1 MKEKKKK
8 DPKKKKRALIITGSI
23 LGVFAL
29 FVITIVMITIIGD
42 KANIKRAES
51 YDPVVIENQLVPE
64 KDENGYWTFTTDR
77 DLKIMQLTDI
87 HLGGGWLSLKKDSQA
102 INAVATMIQAE
113 KPDLVIITG
122 DMAFPVFFKAAT
134 FNNKL
139 PAKEIAALMEHL
151 GVYWTV
157 AFGNHDTEAYSYY
170 SREQISDFYGNSGF
184 KYCLFQKGPD
194 DVDGYGNQVINVKN
208 SKGILTQSL
217 YIFDSHSYTDGD
229 FLGMMWKYD
238 NIHENQ
244 VQWYRDNV
252 NLMNK
257 QNNERL
263 KELGLPENSD
273 VKSLA
278 FFHIPLTEQR
288 DAWYEYMANGFKDTE
303 NVKYVYG
310 KAGEGKKIIY
320 CGMGEDDLFE
330 TIRELGSTK
339 GLFFG
344 HDHDNNF
351 SIYYKGIRMT
361 YGYSIDYLA
370 YSGINKRGS
379 QRGCTIITVSP
390 DGTFDCKAENY
401 YQEKYQSQ
409 YEKEQVTMQDVTE
422 ASTHL

>member
-1 MKEKKKK
+1 M
-8 DPKKKKRALIITGSI
+8 
-23 LGVFAL
+23 
-29 FVITIVMITIIGD
+29 
-42 KANIKRAES
+42 ES
-51 YDPVVIENQLVPE
+51 
-64 KDENGYWTFTTDR
+64 
-77 DLKIMQLTDI
+77 
-87 HLGGGWLSLKKDSQA
+87 
-102 INAVATMIQAE
+102 
-113 KPDLVIITG
+113 
-122 DMAFPVFFKAAT
+122 
-134 FNNKL
+134 
-139 PAKEIAALMEHL
+139 
-151 GVYWTV
+151 
-157 AFGNHDTEAYSYY
+157 
-170 SREQISDFYGNSGF
+170 
-184 KYCLFQKGPD
+184 
-194 DVDGYGNQVINVKN
+194 
-208 SKGILTQSL
+208 LTQEEQL
-217 YIFDSHSYTDGD
+217 
-229 FLGMMWKYD
+229 
-238 NIHENQ
+238 
-244 VQWYRDNV
+244 
-252 NLMNK
+252 
-257 QNNERL
+257 
-263 KELGLPENSD
+263 
-273 VKSLA
+273 KSLA

-330 TIRELGSTK
+330 TMQELGSTK

-379 QRGCTIITVSP
+379 QRGCTIITVPP